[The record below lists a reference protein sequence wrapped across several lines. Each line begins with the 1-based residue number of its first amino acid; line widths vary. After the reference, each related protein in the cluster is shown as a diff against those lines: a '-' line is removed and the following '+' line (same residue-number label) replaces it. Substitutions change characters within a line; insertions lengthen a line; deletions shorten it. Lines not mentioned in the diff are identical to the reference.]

1 MVPILYSLQLLKHLW
16 AATEIASMS
25 EKKVDEL
32 AIGVNDADYGVGN
45 VHEATGRKG
54 SAVDPA
60 VVAAEIF
67 DERYETTQRG
77 LKSR

>member
-1 MVPILYSLQLLKHLW
+1 
-16 AATEIASMS
+16 MS

-32 AIGVNDADYGVGN
+32 AIGEHDADYGVGH
-45 VHEATGRKG
+45 VHEATRRKS
-54 SAVDPA
+54 SAGDPA

>member
-1 MVPILYSLQLLKHLW
+1 
-16 AATEIASMS
+16 MS
-25 EKKVDEL
+25 EKKTEEST
-32 AIGVNDADYGVGN
+32 IGEQHVDYGIGHVR
-45 VHEATGRKG
+45 HSHTASRRKS

-60 VVAAEIF
+60 IIAGEIF